1 MDTTS
6 TSTTATV
13 TVTEGSDE
21 QQSGSSRHRKLLG
34 SNNGPNPPPE
44 DIADASYI
52 VKPAIGASF
61 QQVFETMNQT
71 LLSPPETGITASSFE
86 YWVEND
92 GSPSSVVPYQYE
104 SSNNG
109 KPSSVVG
116 SSQYDSWKSKPI
128 QSYPEWLEVSRELP
142 LLFHAQLDVHK
153 THTHRFPFRLTWAY
167 PRRFLNFKLNFLKL
181 LNQDLTLS
189 CSVVVEQTLSTRRL
203 RHIRVSLTRFL
214 SLMALLVQVIIV
226 VI

>member
-1 MDTTS
+1 MMSSSTVDNKHKTRLGRRVASLSLIFGLIFAYNFILFDEDDYSYQSSTNGSRRQLDT

-21 QQSGSSRHRKLLG
+21 QQSSSSRHRKLLG
-34 SNNGPNPPPE
+34 SKNGPNPPPE

-61 QQVFETMNQT
+61 QEVFETMNQT

-86 YWVEND
+86 YWLDND

-109 KPSSVVG
+109 KLSSVVG

-128 QSYPEWLEVSRELP
+128 QSYPEWLEVSREL
-142 LLFHAQLDVHK
+142 LC
-153 THTHRFPFRLTWAY
+153 
-167 PRRFLNFKLNFLKL
+167 
-181 LNQDLTLS
+181 
-189 CSVVVEQTLSTRRL
+189 CSM
-203 RHIRVSLTRFL
+203 L
-214 SLMALLVQVIIV
+214 SLMYIKLTLIASLSD
-226 VI
+226 